1 MPVQGNPLGPTVTDV
16 KEEYDPNVI
25 RRLVEYIRA
34 LEDNLYFRNA
44 NLAVTGAPDEAGR
57 RPHLIL
63 RSPDSNLWQVNV
75 DNAGALSTTLIPFS
89 ATLKTR
95 GRTPDV

>member
-1 MPVQGNPLGPTVTDV
+1 MPVQGNPLGPSVTDV

-34 LEDNLYFRNA
+34 LEDNIYFRNQ
-44 NLAVTGAPDEAGR
+44 NLDISGAPDAAGR

-63 RSPDSNLWQVNV
+63 RSPDGNLWQVEV

-89 ATLKTR
+89 PAVSIR
-95 GRTPDV
+95 GRTAGT

>member
-25 RRLVEYIRA
+25 RRLIEYLRT
-34 LEDNLYFRNA
+34 LEENIHFKNQNLS
-44 NLAVTGAPDEAGR
+44 VVGAPDAAGR

-63 RSPDSNLWQVNV
+63 RSPNGNLWQVEV
-75 DNAGALSTTLIPFS
+75 DNAGALGTTLLPSIS
-89 ATLKTR
+89 STGIR
-95 GRTPDV
+95 GRTAGT